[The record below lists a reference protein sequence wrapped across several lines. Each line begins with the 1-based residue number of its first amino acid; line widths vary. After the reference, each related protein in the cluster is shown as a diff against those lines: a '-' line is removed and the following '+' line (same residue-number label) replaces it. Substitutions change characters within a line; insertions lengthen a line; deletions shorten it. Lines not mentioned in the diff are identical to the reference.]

1 MSNTGLSS
9 VDESF
14 QEQIMSLLVGSKG
27 KEYHNRVA
35 LQCTPSSFATYKL
48 IADFLHFTM
57 LCPQVFLP
65 FVGNPIEHVV
75 RHSGHRG
82 SEYRMMN
89 YRTGNWN
96 IGGTMEDLLLAG
108 KGSCFLVPF
117 NGTYP
122 NSVSLSPNEWKHIS
136 EVCHDRNHLLWLD
149 INNFGL
155 CNSIDYDQEC
165 LQTILASGVSCIM
178 SIGLR
183 RSFGLYMQDL
193 GCVGTIGDNKE
204 NIGLSLRR
212 CASELWYSEPVLV
225 KCIINEVLSD
235 SNLRSEW

>member
-108 KGSCFLVPF
+108 K
-117 NGTYP
+117 
-122 NSVSLSPNEWKHIS
+122 
-136 EVCHDRNHLLWLD
+136 
-149 INNFGL
+149 
-155 CNSIDYDQEC
+155 
-165 LQTILASGVSCIM
+165 
-178 SIGLR
+178 
-183 RSFGLYMQDL
+183 
-193 GCVGTIGDNKE
+193 
-204 NIGLSLRR
+204 
-212 CASELWYSEPVLV
+212 
-225 KCIINEVLSD
+225 
-235 SNLRSEW
+235 